1 MKPRVLILPQPLGGK
16 EVNMTNVN
24 AMILAGGR
32 SSRMGGANK
41 ALIPLGG
48 QVLLERV
55 IKRLQ
60 PQVDRIAISGDSQ
73 ILSDLDYQI
82 VEDRVT
88 KFSGPLAGLYSALID
103 PYLNTAEYLLL
114 APCDGPFV
122 PENLVSELYRLVTN
136 CNADVAC
143 VRYESVAQATFSL
156 WHKRTVEAV
165 KNALLSDHNG
175 GVKPLLSKLN
185 TVYLDWPDSPVNTFF
200 NINTPEDL
208 SVAEK
213 ILCL

>member
-1 MKPRVLILPQPLGGK
+1 
-16 EVNMTNVN
+16 
-24 AMILAGGR
+24 
-32 SSRMGGANK
+32 
-41 ALIPLGG
+41 
-48 QVLLERV
+48 
-55 IKRLQ
+55 
-60 PQVDRIAISGDSQ
+60 
-73 ILSDLDYQI
+73 
-82 VEDRVT
+82 
-88 KFSGPLAGLYSALID
+88 
-103 PYLNTAEYLLL
+103 
-114 APCDGPFV
+114 
-122 PENLVSELYRLVTN
+122 LVSELYRLVTN

-175 GVKPLLSKLN
+175 GFKPLLSNLN
-185 TVYLDWPDSPVNTFF
+185 TVYLDWPDSPVNPFF

>member
-1 MKPRVLILPQPLGGK
+1 
-16 EVNMTNVN
+16 MTNVN

-114 APCDGPFV
+114 APCDG
-122 PENLVSELYRLVTN
+122 RAN
-136 CNADVAC
+136 CV
-143 VRYESVAQATFSL
+143 
-156 WHKRTVEAV
+156 
-165 KNALLSDHNG
+165 
-175 GVKPLLSKLN
+175 
-185 TVYLDWPDSPVNTFF
+185 
-200 NINTPEDL
+200 
-208 SVAEK
+208 
-213 ILCL
+213 

>member
-1 MKPRVLILPQPLGGK
+1 MKPRVLTLPQPLGGT
-16 EVNMTNVN
+16 VVTVTNVN
-24 AMILAGGR
+24 VMILAGGR

-41 ALIPLGG
+41 ALIPLGA
-48 QVLLERV
+48 QTLLERV
-55 IKRLQ
+55 IKRLES
-60 PQVDRIAISGDSQ
+60 QVDRIAISGDPKS
-73 ILSDLDYQI
+73 LSDLGYPI
-82 VEDRVT
+82 VQDRVT

-122 PENLVSELYRLVTN
+122 PKNLVSELYPLITN

-156 WHKRTVEAV
+156 WHKRTITAV
-165 KNALLSDHNG
+165 KSALLSDHNG
-175 GVKPLLSKLN
+175 GFKPLLSKLN
-185 TVYLDWPDSPVNTFF
+185 TVYLDWPESPINPFF

-208 SVAEK
+208 TVAEK